1 ASFAIRPLW
10 SAGPSASCSTG
21 TRREREAVRRQLA
34 STLLA
39 VAGGVRA
46 VTRGL
51 VGGGEKGGF
60 GPAAGDALGRGSDR
74 GHPRADAW
82 GRPVRRGPLAAG
94 ARAACLLRT
103 QTSPAA
109 VVDAPDEPGVR
120 ESSSRRIAPGLAGR
134 IQVPRLPVGVGAPP
148 T

>member
-1 ASFAIRPLW
+1 
-10 SAGPSASCSTG
+10 PSATPSPRTG
-21 TRREREAVRRQLA
+21 RGRGDVRRQLA

-39 VAGGVRA
+39 VAGGGRA
-46 VTRGL
+46 ATRGL

-94 ARAACLLRT
+94 TRAACLLRT

-109 VVDAPDEPGVR
+109 AVDAPDETGVR
-120 ESSSRRIAPGLAGR
+120 GSSSRRTAPGLADR
-134 IQVPRLPVGVGAPP
+134 IQVRRFPVWVGAPP

>member
-21 TRREREAVRRQLA
+21 TRRERGAVRRQLA

-94 ARAACLLRT
+94 TRAASP
-103 QTSPAA
+103 TSISSPGSVHPATPSPIDTA
-109 VVDAPDEPGVR
+109 LTG
-120 ESSSRRIAPGLAGR
+120 
-134 IQVPRLPVGVGAPP
+134 